1 MILSDLLGSAVVDDA
16 GARLGRVVDARFALD
31 GRPEAEASLAQA
43 RLVGLLVSPHSRGSY
58 LGYERRDLKAPW
70 PIAALERWRHRGS
83 FLVLWED
90 IHSVDDDGV
99 HLRAGFT
106 RHGVGLG

>member
-1 MILSDLLGSAVVDDA
+1 MILSDLLRATVFDDA
-16 GARLGRVVDARFALD
+16 GARLGRVIDARFALD
-31 GRPEAEASLAQA
+31 GQPEAEASLAQA

-58 LGYERRDLKAPW
+58 LGYERRDLNAPW
-70 PIAALERWRHRGS
+70 PIAKLEQWRHRGS

-90 IHSVDDDGV
+90 LHSIDDDGV

-106 RHGVGLG
+106 RHDVRLT